1 MFKNLNIPQR
11 SISQG
16 RGIKMGY
23 KEEIINLLNNIK
35 DDRILKYIY
44 DFVNSFLKKYTTSF

>member
-1 MFKNLNIPQR
+1 
-11 SISQG
+11 
-16 RGIKMGY
+16 MGY